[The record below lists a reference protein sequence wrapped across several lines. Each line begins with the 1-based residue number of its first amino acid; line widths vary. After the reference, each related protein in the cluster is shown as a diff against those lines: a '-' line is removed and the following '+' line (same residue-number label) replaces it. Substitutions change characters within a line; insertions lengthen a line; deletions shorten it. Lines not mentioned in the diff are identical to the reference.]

1 MEEGRASMVALWASV
16 ESELRASLGERNYL
30 AWIEPVELIPA
41 ENELVLKV
49 PSVFFQSWIERYF
62 LSAIRG
68 AVEKH
73 LGRPCPIRFAVAQDR
88 AAVRAEH
95 TRRLAQPTAE
105 RRPVRAARIG
115 KLNEQF
121 TFDTFIVGA
130 SNKMAYSA
138 AYSVCERPGRSFN
151 PVVFHGG
158 VGLGKTHLI
167 NAIAHETLRRRPRA
181 FVACLSAESFMNQ
194 LINALRRDE
203 MNQFRERFRRVDAL
217 ILDDIHF
224 LSGKER
230 TQEEFFHTFNAL
242 HSAEK
247 QIVLT
252 SDQPPSAI
260 VGIEKR
266 LRSRFEG
273 GLIAD
278 IHPPTHEMRVA
289 IVHAKAARKGVEL
302 PPEVADVLVR
312 RSGVSVREIEGALNR
327 VIGLA
332 GVRGVPLDVQLA
344 VDAVGPLEARREMV
358 SVEAIQQTVSH
369 RFGLQISDL
378 TSRRRGRQVSF
389 PRQIAMYLSRTVAQ
403 ASYPRIAQ
411 EFGNRDHT
419 TVMYAVRTIE
429 SRRARDAAVDQVL
442 VGIESELRD
451 G

>member
-1 MEEGRASMVALWASV
+1 MVELWASV
-16 ESELRASLGERNYL
+16 SAELRTELGERNYL
-30 AWIEPVELIPA
+30 AWIEPVQAVPA
-41 ENELVLKV
+41 EHELVLQV
-49 PSVFFQSWIERYF
+49 PSMFFQSWIERYF
-62 LSAIRG
+62 LTAIST
-68 AVEKH
+68 AVEKRN
-73 LGRPCPIRFAVAQDR
+73 GGPCPIRFAISPDR

-95 TRRLAQPTAE
+95 DRRLTPAPSE
-105 RRPVRAARIG
+105 RRPVRAPRFG
-115 KLNEQF
+115 KLNPQF
-121 TFDTFIVGA
+121 TFDTFVIGS
-130 SNKMAYSA
+130 SNAMAHRA
-138 AYSVCERPGRSFN
+138 AISVCERPGRAFN
-151 PVVFHGG
+151 PVVLHGG

-167 NAIAHETLRRRPRA
+167 NAIAHELLRRRARA
-181 FVACLSAESFMNQ
+181 FVVCLSAESFMNQ
-194 LINALRRDE
+194 MIISLRRDE

-230 TQEEFFHTFNAL
+230 TQEEFIHTFNAL
-242 HSAEK
+242 HTAGK

-273 GLIAD
+273 GLMAE

-289 IVHAKAARKGVEL
+289 IVHSKAALRGITL
-302 PPEVADVLVR
+302 SPEVAEVLVR

-327 VIGLA
+327 VVGLA
-332 GVRGVPLDVQLA
+332 DARNIPITVDLA
-344 VDAVGPLEARREMV
+344 VDAVRPLEARREMV
-358 SVEAIQQTVSH
+358 SVAAIQQAVSD
-369 RFGLQISDL
+369 RFGLQVSDL
-378 TSRRRGRQVSF
+378 TSRRRGRQVSL

-411 EFGNRDHT
+411 EFGNRDHS
-419 TVMYAVRTIE
+419 TVMYAVRSIE
-429 SRRARDAAVDQVL
+429 TRRSRDVAVDQVL